1 MRRKANYALL
11 YMLASMQYVFGVDF
25 TSLDTTNTEVE
36 NFEQKL
42 EEVCST
48 LTEDK
53 KARVQESAKEYIKN
67 YRKVQLKEVVG
78 LQDIDVKIDKLSISS
93 AWDNFALV
101 VLENLENTED
111 MKPEE
116 KLKEACRNC
125 YDAYKRKTQIIML
138 YHKICNHLERL
149 VKATP
154 SAKKKQDIDTILS
167 QIKYY
172 QMQWHAI
179 LQDGDKRPHEI
190 NLNKT
195 TISIAWNAI
204 NSKILT
210 FLSNESNPTNHLL
223 YTTYEDLNEFSKEYF
238 AAYKAQCP
246 QPSKNN

>member
-11 YMLASMQYVFGVDF
+11 YMLASMQCVFGGNF
-25 TSLDTTNTEVE
+25 ASLDTADDAVKNLE
-36 NFEQKL
+36 NKL
-42 EEVCST
+42 NEVCQNLS
-48 LTEDK
+48 EDK
-53 KARVQESAKEYIKN
+53 QTKIGASAKEYIKN
-67 YRKVQLKEVVG
+67 YKEVQLKDVAG
-78 LQDIDVKIDKLSISS
+78 LQDIDFKMGKLSISS
-93 AWDNFALV
+93 AWDNLALV
-101 VLENLENTED
+101 VLNNLENTQD

-154 SAKKKQDIDTILS
+154 SVKKKQDIDTILS